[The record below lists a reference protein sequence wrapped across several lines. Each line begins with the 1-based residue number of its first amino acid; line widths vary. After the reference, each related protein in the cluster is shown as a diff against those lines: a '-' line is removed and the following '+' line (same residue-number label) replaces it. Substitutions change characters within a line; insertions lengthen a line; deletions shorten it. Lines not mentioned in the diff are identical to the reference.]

1 MGRQRRKRQHKDKTT
16 SKVKSTK
23 RRTKDLDQIYSEIQA
38 GKVTTPLDLDLP
50 GSGQFI
56 CVHCA
61 RYFIDE
67 NSMKDHFK
75 TKLHKK
81 RYIDFLSHNNHHQL
95 ADKVTSE
102 LVMKNLSVEPYGG
115 PEQDGQIKVD
125 NGPKLNRNL
134 EVKEEDNDQV

>member
-1 MGRQRRKRQHKDKTT
+1 M
-16 SKVKSTK
+16 
-23 RRTKDLDQIYSEIQA
+23 DQIYSEIQA

-81 RYIDFLSHNNHHQL
+81 R
-95 ADKVTSE
+95 
-102 LVMKNLSVEPYGG
+102 MKNLSVEPYGG